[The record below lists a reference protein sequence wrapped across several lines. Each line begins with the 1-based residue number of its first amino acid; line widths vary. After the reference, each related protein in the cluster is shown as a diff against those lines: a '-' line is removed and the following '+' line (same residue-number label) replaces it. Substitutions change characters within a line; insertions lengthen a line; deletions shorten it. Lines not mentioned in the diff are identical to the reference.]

1 MRPPG
6 PLQVGFAPRL
16 AAFYAGLF
24 VMGGIQLPFFPVWL
38 KAKGLE
44 PRMIGLVLAIPMI
57 VRVFA
62 IPLAAG
68 TADRHD
74 ALRAVLVVAS
84 WLTVVGYVA
93 VGLVEGATAIL
104 IAYALASLALTPVMP
119 LTETYALKG
128 LSARGRAYGPVRLWG
143 SVAFIAGSFVAGLA
157 VDLTPARHLIWL
169 IVAANVIC
177 AICAMALEPIAS
189 AHPTIKPAGMRE
201 HLLHDPAFIAV
212 LAAASLIQGSH
223 AVYYGFSALQWH
235 SAGLDGTAIAGLWAL
250 GVLAEIVLFALQG
263 RLPPFLNPLSLM
275 TLGAAGGAVRW
286 AAMAFDPPAVLLP
299 WLQLLHALSFGATHL
314 GALGF
319 VARRAPPGQGA
330 TAQGYLAIALGL
342 VMAGATSL
350 SGWLY
355 GAFGGRA
362 YAVMALAAIV
372 GGACGHVAQRAHRAR
387 VTRP

>member
-1 MRPPG
+1 
-6 PLQVGFAPRL
+6 
-16 AAFYAGLF
+16 
-24 VMGGIQLPFFPVWL
+24 
-38 KAKGLE
+38 
-44 PRMIGLVLAIPMI
+44 
-57 VRVFA
+57 
-62 IPLAAG
+62 
-68 TADRHD
+68 
-74 ALRAVLVVAS
+74 
-84 WLTVVGYVA
+84 
-93 VGLVEGATAIL
+93 
-104 IAYALASLALTPVMP
+104 
-119 LTETYALKG
+119 
-128 LSARGRAYGPVRLWG
+128 
-143 SVAFIAGSFVAGLA
+143 
-157 VDLTPARHLIWL
+157 
-169 IVAANVIC
+169 
-177 AICAMALEPIAS
+177 
-189 AHPTIKPAGMRE
+189 
-201 HLLHDPAFIAV
+201 
-212 LAAASLIQGSH
+212 
-223 AVYYGFSALQWH
+223 
-235 SAGLDGTAIAGLWAL
+235 
-250 GVLAEIVLFALQG
+250 
-263 RLPPFLNPLSLM
+263 M